1 MSDVARTEITV
12 TINRPPEDV
21 FAVLSDVRNVPL
33 WSPNTIE
40 ERMLTEGPMGV
51 GSRRVAVIKSFGGR
65 TMENEAEMVGFEPDR
80 KMVVKSVRSPVP
92 FLITID
98 FEPMDGDTR
107 LRWTADIHPGRLLRP
122 IGPLMAALYR
132 RLFRRDLQRLR
143 DLMNAGE
150 L

>member
-1 MSDVARTEITV
+1 MTV

-40 ERMLTEGPMGV
+40 ERMLTDGPMGV
-51 GSRRVAVIKSFGGR
+51 GSRRVAVIKGFAGR
-65 TMENEAEMVGFEPDR
+65 TTANEAEMVGFEPNR
-80 KMVVKSVRSPVP
+80 RMVVKSVRSPVP
-92 FLITID
+92 FRITID
-98 FEPMDGDTR
+98 FEPVDGDTR
-107 LRWTADIHPGRLLRP
+107 LRWTADIRPGGVLRP
-122 IGPLMAALYR
+122 TGPLMAALYR
-132 RLFRRDLQRLR
+132 RVFRRDLRRLR